1 MELINQ
7 YEISLGLEHYEI
19 LGFET
24 EDQLKREITEL
35 MKLRTDFIEDN

>member
-7 YEISLGLEHYEI
+7 YEISLGLEPYEI

>member
-7 YEISLGLEHYEI
+7 YEISLGLEPYEI

-24 EDQLKREITEL
+24 EDQLKIEITEL